1 MAFCSLAKSSVSLE
15 KALKLPTGL
24 SWKNP
29 FVECD
34 VDVVDCEYSDS
45 EVTASERRP
54 MWRELPQAGQEQ
66 RKIVFSSGKMCAD
79 KD

>member
-15 KALKLPTGL
+15 KALKLSTGL

-29 FVECD
+29 FVVC
-34 VDVVDCEYSDS
+34 DVVDYNS